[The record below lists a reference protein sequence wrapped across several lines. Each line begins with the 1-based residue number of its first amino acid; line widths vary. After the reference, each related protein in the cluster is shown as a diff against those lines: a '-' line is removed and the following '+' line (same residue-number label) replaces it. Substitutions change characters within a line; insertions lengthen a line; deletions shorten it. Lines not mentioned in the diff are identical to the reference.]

1 MQDASSL
8 LFSLEWQY
16 SQYELHIHDLGVN
29 IGILS
34 RVLFTF
40 LVILFLV
47 LMQTVE
53 LEVLRN
59 PRSIDGIVKKM
70 RAKASI

>member
-1 MQDASSL
+1 MEDASSL

-34 RVLFTF
+34 RVPFTF

-47 LMQTVE
+47 LMQTGIRGVGKTNHICQ
-53 LEVLRN
+53 RN
-59 PRSIDGIVKKM
+59 PR
-70 RAKASI
+70 

>member
-1 MQDASSL
+1 MQGASSL

-34 RVLFTF
+34 RVPFTF
-40 LVILFLV
+40 LVMLFFI
-47 LMQTVE
+47 LMQNEE
-53 LEVLRN
+53 LDVLLK
-59 PRSIDGIVKKM
+59 PITS
-70 RAKASI
+70 AKEIPGK

>member
-1 MQDASSL
+1 MVNARCFFSSL
-8 LFSLEWQY
+8 LTQMAIL
-16 SQYELHIHDLGVN
+16 QYELHIHDLGVN

-34 RVLFTF
+34 RVPFTF

-53 LEVLRN
+53 LEVLLK
-59 PRSIDGIVKKM
+59 PITSGKEIPGK
-70 RAKASI
+70 

>member
-34 RVLFTF
+34 RVPFTF

-53 LEVLRN
+53 LEVLLK
-59 PRSIDGIVKKM
+59 PITS
-70 RAKASI
+70 AKEIPGK